1 MALKFLLGELCNYAT
16 FRIAESVPT
25 GFEGH
30 DNPTNLAAP
39 FYPFVPPAIDQP
51 QQRIRISVKLL
62 QRLPLEAWYEA
73 SNQPFLQTQFNNS
86 HKRAILIKGDEG
98 SA

>member
-1 MALKFLLGELCNYAT
+1 MDLNPARHKPSRKPETIPAGL
-16 FRIAESVPT
+16 
-25 GFEGH
+25 EGY
-30 DNPTNLAAP
+30 DNPANLAAP

-51 QQRIRISVKLL
+51 QQRPCISVKLL
-62 QRLPLEAWYEA
+62 QWLLLEAWYEA